1 MNFVKMGCKCM
12 NDKKILIVDDEKPI
26 VDILKFNLEKEGF
39 ATAVAYDGEEAINI
53 AQSIKPDLIL
63 LDLMLP
69 KVDGF
74 NVCKELRKTLI
85 CPIIMLTAKEEVV
98 EKIIGLELGA
108 DDYMTKPFSIREVI
122 ARVKANLRRHT
133 LPEEAIE
140 KEDSNRIII
149 KDMQIDAEK
158 YIAIIGDKKIDL
170 TTKEFELLKMLS
182 AQPDQIFTREQILK
196 GVWGYDFYGDARTVD
211 VTIRRL
217 REKIEKNPAEPKYIQ
232 TRRGMGYYISL

>member
-1 MNFVKMGCKCM
+1 MNE
-12 NDKKILIVDDEKPI
+12 KKILIVDDEKPI

-39 ATAVAYDGEEAINI
+39 STAVAYDGEEAIDL
-53 AQSIKPDLIL
+53 ALSIKPDLIL

-74 NVCKELRKTLI
+74 NVCKELRKSLV

-98 EKIIGLELGA
+98 DKIIGLELGA

-122 ARVKANLRRHT
+122 ARVKANLRKHV
-133 LPEEAIE
+133 LPETEENKKKLNSKI
-140 KEDSNRIII
+140 KI
-149 KDMQIDAEK
+149 KDMTVDSEK

-170 TTKEFELLKMLS
+170 TIKEFELLKMLS
-182 AQPDQIFTREQILK
+182 SEPDQVFTREQILK

-217 REKIEKNPAEPKYIQ
+217 REKIEKNPADPQYVQ
-232 TRRGMGYYISL
+232 TKRGMGYYISD